1 MINIGGDFI
10 GLCKNLQ
17 KNNYLKVSI
26 WIITIKI
33 AIFVYYKIN
42 NVHYSKSSSSFSNL
56 QSSEVK
62 VY

>member
-10 GLCKNLQ
+10 GSCKNLQ

-33 AIFVYYKIN
+33 AIFVFIK
-42 NVHYSKSSSSFSNL
+42 
-56 QSSEVK
+56 
-62 VY
+62 